1 MSNSIVVDRWTGESG
16 RLFTLG
22 NATRVGRS
30 NQEDEMPRIIE
41 TGLQK
46 RPAPHAWAVEAY
58 GIVQSVHVPIRPDG
72 SIESGDATRQT
83 EVTLNDLKATLAAA
97 GASLADVTL
106 IQIYL
111 TSLDHKPAV
120 DAVYRQFFR
129 EPYPVRAFIA
139 VSALPT
145 PGTVIELIATT
156 ALPR

>member
-1 MSNSIVVDRWTGESG
+1 MRSVVHWASKRQLIAHKQNNM
-16 RLFTLG
+16 R
-22 NATRVGRS
+22 
-30 NQEDEMPRIIE
+30 RIIE
-41 TGLQK
+41 TGLK
-46 RPAPHAWAVEAY
+46 KPPAPHAWAVEAL

-72 SIESGDATRQT
+72 SIENGDATRQA
-83 EVTLNDLKATLAAA
+83 EVTLDDLKATLAAA

-106 IQIYL
+106 VQIYL

-120 DAVYRQFFR
+120 DAVYRRFFQ
-129 EPYPVRAFIA
+129 EPYPVRACVA